1 MKKILI
7 LGGTGF
13 IGYNLSK
20 TLQKDSNN
28 IVHIADNLS
37 RGQLDNYIKS
47 ILKNDNIRFIEG
59 DFTEYSAFDLLDNDY
74 DYVYMLASIVGVN
87 NALDFPDKI
96 IKVNSLLILNTLE
109 WIKNS
114 NVKKVLYTS
123 TSENYAGTID
133 KFGYD
138 IPTPENV
145 PLCIEDVSHPR
156 YTYAITKI
164 LGESAFLNY
173 SKIYNFEVCIV
184 RYHNVFGPRMG
195 FKHVIPHLAERFI
208 SKESPF
214 HVYGSNQTR
223 AFCYIDDAVSAT
235 ILAMENN
242 KSNGQIYHIGTQEEI
257 SIKELVVEAGKFFN
271 FQGTYKDSKTFP
283 GSTERR
289 CPDISKA
296 KKDLGYTPLT
306 DWKSGLKTTLDW
318 YKNFILGNNK
328 KFESSFKKPF

>member
-20 TLQKDSNN
+20 ALQKNPKN

-37 RGQLDNYIKS
+37 RGQFDEYIK
-47 ILKNDNIRFIEG
+47 LLTENENVKFVQG
-59 DFTEYSAFDLLDNDY
+59 DFTEYSTFKLLDKDY

-87 NALDFPDKI
+87 NTLEFPDKI
-96 IKVNSLLILNTLE
+96 IRVNSLLILNTLE

-133 KFGYD
+133 KFGYK
-138 IPTPENV
+138 IPTPESI
-145 PLCIEDVSHPR
+145 PLSIEDVSHPR

-173 SKIYNFEVCIV
+173 SKVYKFESCIV

-195 FKHVIPHLAERFI
+195 FKHVIPHLAERFL
-208 SKESPF
+208 SNESPF
-214 HVYGSNQTR
+214 NIYGSSQTR
-223 AFCYIDDAVSAT
+223 AFCYIDDAVEGT
-235 ILAMENN
+235 ILAMEN
-242 KSNGQIYHIGTQEEI
+242 KISNGEIYHIGTDDEI
-257 SIKELVVEAGKFFN
+257 SIKELVIEAGNFFN
-271 FQGTYKDSKTFP
+271 YQGEYVDSETFP
-283 GSTERR
+283 GSTDRR
-289 CPDISKA
+289 CPDITKA
-296 KKDLGYTPLT
+296 KRDLGYSPKI
-306 DWKSGLKTTLDW
+306 DWKTGLVLSLKW
-318 YKNFILGNNK
+318 YRDFFENNNIA
-328 KFESSFKKPF
+328 FESSFKKPF